1 MIMKRNT
8 ILCILSLCAMVGCTP
23 SFPKEDWEEVRQ
35 GMQNYIHECATIRN
49 SKNELKEISQG
60 FDDFQEDYINVV
72 NVALDCLQSI
82 KEDDAW
88 DTGIYE
94 SLSSYM
100 EETIESGKIEELIDF
115 RTQFRLEF
123 AIAIALD
130 SITIKDIIRH
140 IYQTIENNYNSLGPV
155 LTFPQFVEKETDFSH
170 FTTRELSWGHT
181 YDIYLVKDGNYLK
194 YDFRGYFT
202 SDDTSWN

>member
-115 RTQFRLEF
+115 RTL
-123 AIAIALD
+123 
-130 SITIKDIIRH
+130 
-140 IYQTIENNYNSLGPV
+140 
-155 LTFPQFVEKETDFSH
+155 
-170 FTTRELSWGHT
+170 
-181 YDIYLVKDGNYLK
+181 LVM
-194 YDFRGYFT
+194 R
-202 SDDTSWN
+202 